1 MKMFFFLALSFVL
14 SSALFHPV
22 SAKEP
27 MVVQAANYP
36 LAYFAERIGT
46 DSFEI
51 QYLVDPEVDPA
62 FWKPSDE
69 AMMAFQQADI
79 ILRNGAT
86 YSKWMHHASLPVSAI
101 VDSSREFRDFFIE
114 SEGEMH
120 THGDGTVHSHGGVA
134 FTTWIDFS
142 QAAKQAEA
150 IARRFAAVK
159 PYEAEEIQANLEALK
174 KDLAGL
180 DASMK
185 SLGGKIGST
194 PLLASHPIYQY
205 MARAYGLKIEAL
217 EWEPEMEMTD
227 EALGDLAKLQETHKA
242 AWMIWED
249 EPGPANVTAL
259 AAQGIRSVVF
269 SPCANRPVEGDWL
282 SVMKQN
288 LENLAEVVPQGG
300 E

>member
-1 MKMFFFLALSFVL
+1 
-14 SSALFHPV
+14 
-22 SAKEP
+22 
-27 MVVQAANYP
+27 
-36 LAYFAERIGT
+36 
-46 DSFEI
+46 
-51 QYLVDPEVDPA
+51 
-62 FWKPSDE
+62 
-69 AMMAFQQADI
+69 MMAFQQADI

-101 VDSSREFRDFFIE
+101 VDSSREFRDSFIE

-159 PYEAEEIQANLEALK
+159 PSEAEEIQANLEALK
-174 KDLAGL
+174 KDLTGL
-180 DASMK
+180 DTSMR

-242 AWMIWED
+242 AWMIWEG

-259 AAQGIRSVVF
+259 AARGIRSVVF
-269 SPCANRPVEGDWL
+269 SPCANRPGKGDWL

-288 LENLAEVVPQGG
+288 LENLKVVVPQGG

>member
-1 MKMFFFLALSFVL
+1 MHIAESRRSPASTHIIRIPHDSEYSETSLGAGCHSLAFTPTGN
-14 SSALFHPV
+14 FHLTIQ
-22 SAKEP
+22 SD
-27 MVVQAANYP
+27 
-36 LAYFAERIGT
+36 LDIDRI
-46 DSFEI
+46 
-51 QYLVDPEVDPA
+51 V
-62 FWKPSDE
+62 
-69 AMMAFQQADI
+69 
-79 ILRNGAT
+79 
-86 YSKWMHHASLPVSAI
+86 ASLL
-101 VDSSREFRDFFIE
+101 IE

-134 FTTWIDFS
+134 FTTWIAFS

>member
-1 MKMFFFLALSFVL
+1 M
-14 SSALFHPV
+14 
-22 SAKEP
+22 
-27 MVVQAANYP
+27 
-36 LAYFAERIGT
+36 
-46 DSFEI
+46 
-51 QYLVDPEVDPA
+51 
-62 FWKPSDE
+62 
-69 AMMAFQQADI
+69 
-79 ILRNGAT
+79 
-86 YSKWMHHASLPVSAI
+86 
-101 VDSSREFRDFFIE
+101 
-114 SEGEMH
+114 
-120 THGDGTVHSHGGVA
+120 
-134 FTTWIDFS
+134 
-142 QAAKQAEA
+142 
-150 IARRFAAVK
+150 K

-180 DASMK
+180 DAPMK